1 MATGRLGAADLS
13 TTANTV
19 LYTCPENI
27 FAVTTINLVNRNSS
41 EVRVRVAVSAGDV
54 PTNAEWLEYDVLIQA
69 NGVLERTGIVLDAD
83 KRIVVRTDTA
93 GVSALA
99 YGIETRSV

>member
-1 MATGRLGAADLS
+1 MASGRLGAADLT

-27 FAVTTINLVNRNSS
+27 FTVATVNVVNRNSS
-41 EVRVRVAVSAGDV
+41 EVRVRVAVSSTDV
-54 PTNAEWLEYDVLIQA
+54 PTTAEWIEYDVLIQA
-69 NGVLERTGIVLDAD
+69 NGVLERTGIVLDAE

-93 GVSALA
+93 SVTAMA